1 MKRSSENRLSDDQP
15 SSSTD
20 IISRTALQEL
30 KDLFEENN
38 GTKMLPTVL
47 SAVKIEDTPTRTSY
61 SASVVTAEAE
71 MMLTNA
77 NTDPELLLHIWHL
90 TGIYNHSHDH
100 LMENVFPRPSFVH
113 NLVERSNRCILAG
126 LDRGPSKYSTV
137 IYDMGKPSLVSSTTT
152 NDYTMNS

>member
-1 MKRSSENRLSDDQP
+1 MTKSSKNKPSDGQP

-20 IISRTALQEL
+20 VTSRTALQEL
-30 KDLFEENN
+30 DDLFEQNE

-47 SAVKIEDTPTRTSY
+47 SAVKIFDTPTRTSY
-61 SASVVTAEAE
+61 NASVVTEEAE

-113 NLVERSNRCILAG
+113 SLVERSNRCI

-137 IYDMGKPSLVSSTTT
+137 IYDMGKPSLVSSTTKGYAM
-152 NDYTMNS
+152 DL

>member
-1 MKRSSENRLSDDQP
+1 MTRSSKNKPSDNQP

-20 IISRTALQEL
+20 VTSRTALQEL
-30 KDLFEENN
+30 DDLFEQNE

-47 SAVKIEDTPTRTSY
+47 SAVKIFDTPTRTSY
-61 SASVVTAEAE
+61 NASVVTEEAE

-113 NLVERSNRCILAG
+113 SLVERSNRCILAG
-126 LDRGPSKYSTV
+126 LDRGPSKYSSV
-137 IYDMGKPSLVSSTTT
+137 IYDMEKPSLVSSTTKGFT
-152 NDYTMNS
+152 IEP